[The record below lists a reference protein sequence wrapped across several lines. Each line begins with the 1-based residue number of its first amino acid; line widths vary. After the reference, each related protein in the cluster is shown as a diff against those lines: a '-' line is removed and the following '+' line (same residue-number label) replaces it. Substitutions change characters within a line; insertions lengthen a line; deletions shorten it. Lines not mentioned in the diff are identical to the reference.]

1 MLIVSQNRKEVVNIN
16 NTTRIFIEDLTEE
29 SGDFGIGADTN
40 SAESQVW
47 DLGYYQTEERAKQV
61 LEELVYYKAIFEYYR
76 YSPKSVQDDIAEDF
90 IKDEVMFDTYEM
102 PEE

>member
-1 MLIVSQNRKEVVNIN
+1 MLIVSQNKRKIINFENIVE
-16 NTTRIFIEDLTEE
+16 IFLVECSSTEYQIQYQSKE
-29 SGDFGIGADTN
+29 HWYDN
-40 SAESQVW
+40 
-47 DLGYYQTEERAKQV
+47 LGVYKKERAKQV